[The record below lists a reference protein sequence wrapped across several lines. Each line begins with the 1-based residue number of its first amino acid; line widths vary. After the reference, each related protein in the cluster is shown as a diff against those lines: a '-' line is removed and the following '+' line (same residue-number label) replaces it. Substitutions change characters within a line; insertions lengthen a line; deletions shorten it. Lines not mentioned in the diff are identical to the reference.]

1 MLRRIGILASLA
13 VVAAMFAG
21 VQSAQAQTAG
31 VCVFSGLAGGLTPI
45 PNITADTAT
54 PSIERGTYSFSTAGG
69 GTAACAGQF
78 EGQRGVATTANGS
91 LTIDSEGYYDNIY
104 CGTGWAHDL
113 NGNGTFVRI
122 GTGTIPPSTGATIT
136 DAGFEI
142 PFVAGV
148 GPLLIGP
155 DDAPATAAA
164 SGLIG
169 PGGHGAHVTAN
180 DVGTEDENH
189 GPLGGD
195 GKDSKYVGGGAVV
208 ISAGSG
214 EPPTVTHDNCFNQ
227 DDGDSLANHTNEFL
241 VAGFFVAADD
251 PQYDLDTG
259 DTDNP

>member
-21 VQSAQAQTAG
+21 VQSAQAQGPTAG

-54 PSIERGTYSFSTAGG
+54 PSVERGTYSFSTAGG
-69 GTAACAGQF
+69 GTAACAGVF
-78 EGQRGVATTANGS
+78 EGTAGVATTPNG

-122 GTGTIPPSTGATIT
+122 TQTIPPSPGATIT
-136 DAGFEI
+136 GAGFEI

-164 SGLIG
+164 SELIPPSG
-169 PGGHGAHVTAN
+169 DDDHSSHVTAD

-195 GKDSKYVGGGAVV
+195 GKDSAYVGGGAVV
-208 ISAGSG
+208 ISAGRG
-214 EPPTVTHDNCFNQ
+214 EPPTVPHDNCFNQ
-227 DDGDSLANHTNEFL
+227 DNGNSLPNHTNEFL

-251 PQYDLDTG
+251 PTY
-259 DTDNP
+259 NPADG